1 MNITI
6 ELPENYKLYF
16 GDSDIEYELKK
27 NSALILYKQG
37 RISLSKASELSEMN
51 IYDFTAECKKN
62 QIPVIEYSSEE
73 IDSELENIRKR
84 I

>member
-6 ELPENYKLYF
+6 ELPESYKLYF
-16 GDSDIEYELKK
+16 GDSDIECELKK

-37 RISLSKASELSEMN
+37 KISLSKASELSEMD

-62 QIPVIEYSSEE
+62 QIPVLEYSTEE
-73 IDSELENIRKR
+73 IDRELENIRKR
-84 I
+84 V